1 MDYVHLCVMCDW
13 QRSAASPTVTSPR
26 CENCGCALESLHAS
40 DAPAVEKLAEGLVVP
55 PAIRGA
61 VLRAAMIA
69 GTAILMLAAA
79 RTGYAEGGLAMAV
92 SAVGVA
98 GLVLVNA
105 VAAEAA

>member
-1 MDYVHLCVMCDW
+1 
-13 QRSAASPTVTSPR
+13 
-26 CENCGCALESLHAS
+26 
-40 DAPAVEKLAEGLVVP
+40 
-55 PAIRGA
+55 
-61 VLRAAMIA
+61 MIA